1 MERLN
6 EKMGQLKAEFIS
18 RDGLRFNERK
28 KNMNALVTIQRFVI
42 IMSSKIALN
51 CKIIPW
57 LRLRQHFYKLQ
68 SWASTIYNSS
78 K

>member
-51 CKIIPW
+51 CKIFPW

-68 SWASTIYNSS
+68 SCSVTMYNSS

>member
-28 KNMNALVTIQRFVI
+28 KKMNALVTIQRFVI
-42 IMSSKIALN
+42 EMSSKIALN
-51 CKIIPW
+51 CKIILW

>member
-28 KNMNALVTIQRFVI
+28 KNMNTLVTIQRFVI
-42 IMSSKIALN
+42 VMSKIALN

>member
-1 MERLN
+1 
-6 EKMGQLKAEFIS
+6 
-18 RDGLRFNERK
+18 
-28 KNMNALVTIQRFVI
+28 MNALVTIQRFVI
-42 IMSSKIALN
+42 EMSSKIALN
-51 CKIIPW
+51 CKIILW

>member
-6 EKMGQLKAEFIS
+6 EKMGQLKAKFIS

-42 IMSSKIALN
+42 VMSSKIALS

-68 SWASTIYNSS
+68 SWPVTIYNSL

>member
-18 RDGLRFNERK
+18 RDGLRLMKEK
-28 KNMNALVTIQRFVI
+28 KTLNALVTIQRFVI
-42 IMSSKIALN
+42 VMSSKIALS

>member
-42 IMSSKIALN
+42 VMSSKISLN
-51 CKIIPW
+51 CKIYNIQFVKINN
-57 LRLRQHFYKLQ
+57 QHSLLCEIF
-68 SWASTIYNSS
+68 
-78 K
+78 